1 MKLLVVRH
9 GECEANARG
18 VIAGAENDSPL
29 TAHGIAEAQ
38 AAAQQLKGFQG
49 AIVSSP
55 LQRARKTAEIIR
67 DVVMPGADIAIDPHF
82 IERHVGIMVGRPQP
96 EYVAA
101 EKSGMFI
108 PGAETSHQ
116 MYSRVREGLE
126 KLAAT
131 NRDTILVCHS
141 GTYRVIACVLE
152 HLPPE
157 AFVNIPALQNAEV
170 KTFDLQPSAA
180 EV

>member
-18 VIAGAENDSPL
+18 VIAGAEDDSPL
-29 TAHGIAEAQ
+29 TAVGIAEAEKT
-38 AAAQQLKGFQG
+38 AQQLKGFQG

-55 LQRARKTAEIIR
+55 LQRARITAEIIR
-67 DVVMPGADIAIDPHF
+67 DAVMPGTDIAIDPHF

-101 EKSGMFI
+101 EKSGMII
-108 PGAETSHQ
+108 PGAETPQQ
-116 MYSRVREGLE
+116 MYDRVREGLE

-131 NRDTILVCHS
+131 NRDTLLVCHS
-141 GTYRVIACVLE
+141 GTYRIIVCVLE
-152 HLPPE
+152 HLQPE
-157 AFVNIPALQNAEV
+157 AFANIPAPQNAEV
-170 KTFDLQPSAA
+170 KTFDLEPSLT